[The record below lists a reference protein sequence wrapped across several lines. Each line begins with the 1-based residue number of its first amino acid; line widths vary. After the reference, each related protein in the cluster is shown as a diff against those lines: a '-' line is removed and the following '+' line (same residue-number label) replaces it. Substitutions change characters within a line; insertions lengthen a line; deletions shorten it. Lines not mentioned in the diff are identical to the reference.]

1 MGRILIISVLLFAG
15 ALAGPARAAAPATPP
30 KLAATLERCTTS
42 PLPVERLASFVG
54 SMPARGRAARM
65 QMRFEL
71 ERKRDGD
78 RRWRRLK
85 AKGFGVWERANRN
98 VAGFVFTKRVTALP
112 VPAAYRALVHFRWLS
127 PNGATVRRARKRT
140 RACRQAD
147 LRPDLV
153 PGALTAALDPQPGFA
168 IYTLVV
174 RNTGRSGASPF
185 SVSVGSG
192 SAEVGRLGPGEERAV
207 PVVALGCVAFASIV
221 VRVDADRR
229 VEESQER
236 GNGARRQCP
245 LGVG

>member
-1 MGRILIISVLLFAG
+1 MSRAVIIVALLLAG
-15 ALAGPARAAAPATPP
+15 TLAGPAQAATAAQRP
-30 KLAATLERCTTS
+30 KLGATLVTCTTS
-42 PLPVERLASFVG
+42 ALPVQRIASFVG
-54 SMPARGRAARM
+54 SMPARADAPRM

-71 ERKRDGD
+71 ERKRAGQ

-127 PNGATVRRARKRT
+127 PNGATVRRAGKRT
-140 RACRQAD
+140 RACRQPD

-245 LGVG
+245 LGVR